1 MEAYAYDAPPPW
13 EVVQLEIIEQTGWT
27 IEYVNKLDS
36 RWIAN
41 RNAVMGARNKAREV
55 IRNRGK

>member
-1 MEAYAYDAPPPW
+1 
-13 EVVQLEIIEQTGWT
+13 VQLEIIEQTGWT
-27 IEYVNKLDS
+27 IEYVNKLDI

-41 RNAVMGARNKAREV
+41 RNVVMGARNMARDI